1 MEWWK
6 TWMEERLSNLP
17 LLEWIK
23 VLILWSVF
31 WTVPSKY
38 LFLSKFLCFFSVHFL
53 LSFIPA
59 YLPCTDLFPFPLKVI
74 IYHIYENYLSVKSTL
89 PRPKNIPVCRWFE
102 LFAFLNTKKN
112 RSVFNFFCFK
122 GVIMH
127 CHFPRQRKFEF
138 KSGRDRKT
146 DMHTKTT
153 MLICFQNFR
162 IFSLVVERSLDD
174 SYITIFFCC
183 VEPCF

>member
-1 MEWWK
+1 M
-6 TWMEERLSNLP
+6 
-17 LLEWIK
+17 
-23 VLILWSVF
+23 
-31 WTVPSKY
+31 
-38 LFLSKFLCFFSVHFL
+38 LFL
-53 LSFIPA
+53 

-122 GVIMH
+122 GIIMH

-146 DMHTKTT
+146 DMYTKTT

-174 SYITIFFCC
+174 SYITIFFLLCWTMFLKLIVQYC
-183 VEPCF
+183 IQDWREMFYYHSKKITNLR